1 MEKNTIIK
9 KFDENFRKSM
19 EVVFKNEGG
28 FIDDPADLGGRTNMG
43 ITQFTYNDYCKRY
56 KAPVKD
62 VKFLTKEEAIEVYYN
77 DYWKKSGADKVESQI
92 EALILFDTAVL
103 HGVGRAKQFFKE
115 SNGNFEKMIQLRKE
129 YYLKRVKQNP
139 TQKKYLKGW
148 NNRADNLLKLL
159 KNKS

>member
-1 MEKNTIIK
+1 MEKNTGIK

-28 FIDDPADLGGRTNMG
+28 FTDDPDDLGGRTNMG
-43 ITQFTYNDYCKRY
+43 ITQFAYNDYCKRY
-56 KAPVKD
+56 KVPVKD

-77 DYWKKSGADKVESQI
+77 DYWKKSGADKVENQI

-103 HGVGRAKQFFKE
+103 HGVGRAKQFYKE

-129 YYLKRVKQNP
+129 YYLKRVKQNH
-139 TQKKYLKGW
+139 TQKNYLKGW

-159 KNKS
+159 ENKS

>member
-28 FIDDPADLGGRTNMG
+28 FTDDTADLGGRTNMG
-43 ITQFTYNDYCKRY
+43 ITQSTYNDYCKRY
-56 KAPVKD
+56 RVPVKD

-77 DYWKKSGADKVESQI
+77 DYWKKSGADKVENQI

-115 SNGNFEKMIQLRKE
+115 SNGNFERMIQLRKE